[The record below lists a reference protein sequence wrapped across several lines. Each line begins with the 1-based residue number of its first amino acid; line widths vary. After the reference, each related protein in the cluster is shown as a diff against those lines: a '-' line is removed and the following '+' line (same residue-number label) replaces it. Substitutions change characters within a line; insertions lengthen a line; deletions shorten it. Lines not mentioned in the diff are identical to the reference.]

1 MLGSEST
8 IFGYEVDG
16 LQYELRDGVPYP
28 TGEDGAAVDGSLRI
42 LAIGLCSNV
51 GMIGDQRLVAMA
63 RFGNDDEE
71 SMERASRG
79 NGMIV
84 ELQRGAGS
92 VVHAGSTEWCAGL
105 QQGAEDALVAQVT
118 HNILRRFLAPDSG
131 QAVLGGGDDV
141 LPVEGHRPDRV
152 LVRGAHRLQTP
163 LRLAYLGSSKHNSCA
178 QVQNAKI

>member
-51 GMIGDQRLVAMA
+51 GMVGDQRLVAMS
-63 RFGNDDEE
+63 RFGNDDED

-105 QQGAEDALVAQVT
+105 QQGAEDALVARVT
-118 HNILRRFLAPDSG
+118 HNILGRFVARDSG
-131 QAVLGGGDDV
+131 QA
-141 LPVEGHRPDRV
+141 
-152 LVRGAHRLQTP
+152 RL
-163 LRLAYLGSSKHNSCA
+163 
-178 QVQNAKI
+178 